1 MPQERSTAVQ
11 PRARQGESVSDAAL
25 FPESG
30 PLALFSHM
38 SRVSLLLQALQ
49 EECLAPFGLRFV
61 DYSVL
66 RILDYAGPP
75 HRMSPSRLAE
85 AVVCTTGG
93 MTRIVDRLERR
104 GWCERTRDPA
114 DRRGVLVGL
123 TSEGRRTS
131 QLASDAYQ
139 KGRERI
145 LARLSSHEVDDLDA
159 SLSRIV
165 EVFEDDR
172 RDA

>member
-1 MPQERSTAVQ
+1 MEVTAQATSGV
-11 PRARQGESVSDAAL
+11 PEILDENAL
-25 FPESG
+25 YPEAG

-38 SRVSLLLQALQ
+38 SRVSLFLQALQ
-49 EECLAPFGLRFV
+49 EECLSPFGLRFV

-66 RILDYAGPP
+66 RILDYSGAP

-123 TSEGRRTS
+123 TEAGRRTS
-131 QLASDAYQ
+131 QEASDAYQ

-145 LARLSSHEVDDLDA
+145 LARLSSNEVDDLDA
-159 SLSRIV
+159 ALRRILD
-165 EVFEDDR
+165 VFEDDR
-172 RDA
+172 RET

>member
-1 MPQERSTAVQ
+1 MVQ
-11 PRARQGESVSDAAL
+11 ATSQALPREEESPL
-25 FPESG
+25 YPEVG

-38 SRVSLLLQALQ
+38 SRVSLFLQALQ

-85 AVVCTTGG
+85 GVVRTTGG
-93 MTRIVDRLERR
+93 MTRIVDRLERQ
-104 GWCERTRDPA
+104 GWCERTRDPE

-123 TSEGRRTS
+123 TEAGQQMST
-131 QLASDAYQ
+131 QASNAYQ
-139 KGRERI
+139 EGRERI
-145 LARLSSHEVDDLDA
+145 LARLSSNEIDVLDA
-159 SLSRIV
+159 ALRRILDI
-165 EVFEDDR
+165 FEDDR